1 MKGSIYSRR
10 VKKEEVA
17 VPAVGARQ
25 LSDQGEYP
33 LGLLCQ
39 GRHSGTRG
47 VPAFDGVGHLVLVMS
62 ALLPGL
68 SQAHVASCVWCHVLS
83 LMLGEASLMPAGP
96 YPGVFWKLLEDPD
109 DVDALCVWRW
119 CGPCHVG
126 RELGPYLFNLQ
137 AKCEHLQL
145 GYSDR
150 KSVV

>member
-1 MKGSIYSRR
+1 MMKGSIYSRR
-10 VKKEEVA
+10 VKKEEAA
-17 VPAVGARQ
+17 VPAVGVRQ

-68 SQAHVASCVWCHVLS
+68 SQAHVAFCVWCHVLS

-96 YPGVFWKLLEDPD
+96 YPVVFWKLLEDPD
-109 DVDALCVWRW
+109 DVDALCAQKVVWSL
-119 CGPCHVG
+119 PCRQG
-126 RELGPYLFNLQ
+126 IGTIPLQ
-137 AKCEHLQL
+137 SSLCK
-145 GYSDR
+145 YSVNNFVCI
-150 KSVV
+150 KGI